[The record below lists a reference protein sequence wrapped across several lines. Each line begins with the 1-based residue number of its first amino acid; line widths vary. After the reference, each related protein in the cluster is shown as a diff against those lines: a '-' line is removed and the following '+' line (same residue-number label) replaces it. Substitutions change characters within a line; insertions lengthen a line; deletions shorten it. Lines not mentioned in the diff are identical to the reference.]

1 MHVLIADDEKSI
13 VIPLRDDL
21 EAAGHHVAFVSDGL
35 TALDRLRELSYDC
48 VITDMRMPGITG
60 MDLLKQI
67 KEQSSRTEVIVITGY
82 GTIENAV
89 EAMKCGAADYILK
102 PFLNEEI
109 VLRLQKIDRYLRLQ
123 AENAALR
130 EELDRKYGFEN
141 LIGRSRKMEDVFA
154 LVLTVAKTDSNVLI
168 DGESGTGKELIA
180 HAIHHMSPRRDRP
193 FVPLSCAGV
202 PETLLEDA
210 LFGHERGA
218 FTDARKQKI
227 GAFERAHGG
236 TIFLDDIDDMSLPS
250 QVKLLRV
257 LQEREFERLGGESVI
272 KVDVR
277 VVAATKVDLEK
288 GVREGKFREDLYYR
302 LNVVPLKLPP
312 LRERTDDIPLL
323 VFHFIRSY
331 AKGREYRVKP
341 DVLEA
346 MMTYP
351 WPGNVREL
359 ENAVERAIALA
370 GDDEVLRREHLL
382 RPADPRRVAAA
393 AAESGL
399 RTLRDAVAAAETES
413 IRRALRAARGHKA
426 EAARYLGISRKSLWE
441 KMKEYAIED

>member
-1 MHVLIADDEKSI
+1 VLIADDEKSI
-13 VIPLRDDL
+13 VVPLRDDL
-21 EAAGHHVAFVSDGL
+21 EAAGHRVTAVGDGL
-35 TALDRLRELSYDC
+35 AALERLGERPYDC
-48 VITDMRMPGITG
+48 VITDMRMPGLSG

-67 KEQSSRTEVIVITGY
+67 HAQSSETEVIVVTGY

-89 EAMKCGAADYILK
+89 EAMKNGACDYILK

-109 VLRLQKIDRYLRLQ
+109 VLRLQKIDGYRKLK
-123 AENAALR
+123 AENRALR

-141 LIGRSRKMEDVFA
+141 LIGRSRKMDEVFS
-154 LVLTVAKTDSNVLI
+154 LVMTVAKTDSSVLI
-168 DGESGTGKELIA
+168 EGESGTGKELIA

-202 PETLLEDA
+202 PEALLEDA

-218 FTDARKQKI
+218 FTDAKKQKI
-227 GAFERAHGG
+227 GSFERAHGG
-236 TIFLDDIDDMSLPS
+236 TIFLDDIDDMAMAS

-257 LQEREFERLGGESVI
+257 LQEREFERLGGEAVV

-277 VVAATKVDLEK
+277 IVAATKVSLETA
-288 GVREGKFREDLYYR
+288 VREGKFREDLYYR
-302 LNVVPLKLPP
+302 LSVVPLRLPP
-312 LRERTDDIPLL
+312 LRERADDIPLL
-323 VFHFIRSY
+323 VFHFVRQY
-331 AKGREYRVKP
+331 GKGREYVVKP

-370 GDDEVLRREHLL
+370 GDETTLKREHLL
-382 RPADPRRVAAA
+382 RPGDPARVAKAA
-393 AAESGL
+393 ADSGL
-399 RTLRDAVAAAETES
+399 RTMADAVAAAEIEA
-413 IRRALRAARGHKA
+413 IRRALRGARGHKA
-426 EAARYLGISRKSLWE
+426 EAARLLGISRKSLWE